1 MNNSAPPGL
10 PGLPRDSEGPVFK
23 EPWEAKAFA
32 MVLRLHERGLFTW
45 TEWAETLAHEI
56 RSAQSIGDP
65 DSGDTYYQH
74 WLRALETMVARQGCN
89 VQRRTGSVSAGVG

>member
-1 MNNSAPPGL
+1 MNNSPPPDL

-45 TEWAETLAHEI
+45 TEWAEALSHEI
-56 RSAQSIGDP
+56 RVARAIGDA
-65 DSGDTYYQH
+65 DLGDAYYQH
-74 WLRALETMVARQGCN
+74 WLRALETMAARKGAASN
-89 VQRRTGSVSAGVG
+89 EELGISQRAW